1 VGKKWYS
8 TVRNLQLKNVE
19 ISTFAVSIFVFVFV
33 SHKNTIK
40 PEKTNGLQRQRNDKS
55 NLRVE
60 LAASPTEKKIKIK
73 EKWNGA

>member
-40 PEKTNGLQRQRNDKS
+40 PEKNKWF
-55 NLRVE
+55 
-60 LAASPTEKKIKIK
+60 AA
-73 EKWNGA
+73 AAQ